1 VTFFCISDTLVPTTY
16 LVDTTLSNSSDS
28 DQTVQAVR
36 LLFRYLSSARDR
48 DILRM
53 RGDGML
59 TSKEAKNNA
68 NNHSLQACQ
77 SGTWKSSS
85 ASIWTNIK
93 TFTLYPKNTQVLGRF
108 KLCIN
113 TYRIDGR
120 EMAETEVVP
129 IDMPDSNGEMT
140 WQAKN
145 YTQYSSYFMKI
156 TCLK

>member
-1 VTFFCISDTLVPTTY
+1 MALAYVPI
-16 LVDTTLSNSSDS
+16 
-28 DQTVQAVR
+28 
-36 LLFRYLSSARDR
+36 RYLEIIISVDM
-48 DILRM
+48 DEYKKHLRY
-53 RGDGML
+53 
-59 TSKEAKNNA
+59 
-68 NNHSLQACQ
+68 
-77 SGTWKSSS
+77 
-85 ASIWTNIK
+85 I
-93 TFTLYPKNTQVLGRF
+93 PKNTQVLGRF

>member
-1 VTFFCISDTLVPTTY
+1 
-16 LVDTTLSNSSDS
+16 
-28 DQTVQAVR
+28 
-36 LLFRYLSSARDR
+36 
-48 DILRM
+48 
-53 RGDGML
+53 ML

-77 SGTWKSSS
+77 SGTEIIISVDMDEYK
-85 ASIWTNIK
+85 NIYVISQK
-93 TFTLYPKNTQVLGRF
+93 HTGLRRF

>member
-1 VTFFCISDTLVPTTY
+1 
-16 LVDTTLSNSSDS
+16 
-28 DQTVQAVR
+28 
-36 LLFRYLSSARDR
+36 
-48 DILRM
+48 
-53 RGDGML
+53 
-59 TSKEAKNNA
+59 
-68 NNHSLQACQ
+68 LQACQ

>member
-1 VTFFCISDTLVPTTY
+1 MPIRDVEIIIS
-16 LVDTTLSNSSDS
+16 VDMDE
-28 DQTVQAVR
+28 
-36 LLFRYLSSARDR
+36 Y
-48 DILRM
+48 
-53 RGDGML
+53 
-59 TSKEAKNNA
+59 KNIYVI
-68 NNHSLQACQ
+68 SQ
-77 SGTWKSSS
+77 
-85 ASIWTNIK
+85 
-93 TFTLYPKNTQVLGRF
+93 NTQVLGRF

>member
-1 VTFFCISDTLVPTTY
+1 MALAYVPI
-16 LVDTTLSNSSDS
+16 
-28 DQTVQAVR
+28 
-36 LLFRYLSSARDR
+36 RYLEIIISRVDM
-48 DILRM
+48 D
-53 RGDGML
+53 
-59 TSKEAKNNA
+59 EYKNIYVISQK
-68 NNHSLQACQ
+68 HTGLQ
-77 SGTWKSSS
+77 
-85 ASIWTNIK
+85 
-93 TFTLYPKNTQVLGRF
+93 V

-140 WQAKN
+140 WQTKN

>member
-1 VTFFCISDTLVPTTY
+1 MSEPEVFHVPDWHWPT
-16 LVDTTLSNSSDS
+16 
-28 DQTVQAVR
+28 
-36 LLFRYLSSARDR
+36 
-48 DILRM
+48 
-53 RGDGML
+53 
-59 TSKEAKNNA
+59 
-68 NNHSLQACQ
+68 CQ

-129 IDMPDSNGEMT
+129 ID
-140 WQAKN
+140 
-145 YTQYSSYFMKI
+145 
-156 TCLK
+156 

>member
-1 VTFFCISDTLVPTTY
+1 MSTDWQKILLAAYLLTICYTTSYHRTTRIAFTPSTGLARRPVPI
-16 LVDTTLSNSSDS
+16 
-28 DQTVQAVR
+28 
-36 LLFRYLSSARDR
+36 RYLE
-48 DILRM
+48 III
-53 RGDGML
+53 
-59 TSKEAKNNA
+59 T
-68 NNHSLQACQ
+68 
-77 SGTWKSSS
+77 
-85 ASIWTNIK
+85 SIWTNIK

>member
-1 VTFFCISDTLVPTTY
+1 MALAYVPI
-16 LVDTTLSNSSDS
+16 
-28 DQTVQAVR
+28 
-36 LLFRYLSSARDR
+36 RYLEIIISVDM
-48 DILRM
+48 D
-53 RGDGML
+53 
-59 TSKEAKNNA
+59 EY
-68 NNHSLQACQ
+68 
-77 SGTWKSSS
+77 
-85 ASIWTNIK
+85 K

>member
-1 VTFFCISDTLVPTTY
+1 MSEPEVFHVPDWH
-16 LVDTTLSNSSDS
+16 VG
-28 DQTVQAVR
+28 Q
-36 LLFRYLSSARDR
+36 
-48 DILRM
+48 
-53 RGDGML
+53 
-59 TSKEAKNNA
+59 
-68 NNHSLQACQ
+68 CQ

-129 IDMPDSNGEMT
+129 IDIPDSNGEMT

>member
-1 VTFFCISDTLVPTTY
+1 M
-16 LVDTTLSNSSDS
+16 SNSSDS

-36 LLFRYLSSARDR
+36 L
-48 DILRM
+48 
-53 RGDGML
+53 
-59 TSKEAKNNA
+59 
-68 NNHSLQACQ
+68 Q
-77 SGTWKSSS
+77 
-85 ASIWTNIK
+85 
-93 TFTLYPKNTQVLGRF
+93 NTQVLGRF

>member
-1 VTFFCISDTLVPTTY
+1 
-16 LVDTTLSNSSDS
+16 
-28 DQTVQAVR
+28 
-36 LLFRYLSSARDR
+36 
-48 DILRM
+48 
-53 RGDGML
+53 ML

-120 EMAETEVVP
+120 EMAETEVIP

-145 YTQYSSYFMKI
+145 YTVFVLLYEDYLLEIAYWQMAYTVIEPF
-156 TCLK
+156 

>member
-1 VTFFCISDTLVPTTY
+1 MSSRVRTEIKLLALLAYVPIRDVEIIIS
-16 LVDTTLSNSSDS
+16 VDMDE
-28 DQTVQAVR
+28 
-36 LLFRYLSSARDR
+36 Y
-48 DILRM
+48 
-53 RGDGML
+53 
-59 TSKEAKNNA
+59 KN
-68 NNHSLQACQ
+68 
-77 SGTWKSSS
+77 
-85 ASIWTNIK
+85 I
-93 TFTLYPKNTQVLGRF
+93 TLYPKNTQVLGRF